1 MIDLN
6 KIEAAAK
13 ASVSFSWREVGGFI
27 VSREQLL
34 EMVSMIRER
43 DAVLRQALLALT
55 EHSAPHLRHEE
66 DVAQAIAAIKG
77 VLG

>member
-6 KIEAAAK
+6 KIEAAAT

-43 DAVLRQALLALT
+43 DAVLKQALEAL
-55 EHSAPHLRHEE
+55 E
-66 DVAQAIAAIKG
+66 DDDPSIIDRVRAIAAIKG
-77 VLG
+77 VLK